1 MFRQFTQ
8 SDPECAKNLF
18 RLHPVELAVLLELA
32 WEFRIHDESRKDE
45 VGHPDRRSEL
55 PELPKFLL
63 DLFPVAAINRNGTS
77 GPGENIITLLG
88 EVRWDH
94 LIYAYMIENTRI
106 YDIFRR
112 VLYEF
117 LHGEKLGVPIV
128 DSQHWLR
135 NTEELFFKEPASF
148 FIYSVISYIRPD
160 LGATRRNA
168 YYRMFGMDLNHGR
181 DDQPGYPYVKAD
193 AANKDFVKTFEE
205 FLMEV
210 WIGITNVTN
219 TSGANPTDNATIAR
233 LANELHDMLRTRRES
248 GNLSREEFF
257 FVSMMSWFHLSL
269 EFNSPIVIAL
279 RAEASSEDQRL
290 FKIAERVNLPAHAKT
305 FDFFKLADPM
315 SRILTQIELG
325 TFNKEEAVPALFSP
339 GTPVEADMRRIITH
353 WSIATGHDMKA
364 TRVKTPG

>member
-8 SDPECAKNLF
+8 SNRESAKILF
-18 RLHPVELAVLLELA
+18 RLHPIELAALLELA
-32 WEFRIHDESRKDE
+32 WEFRIHDENQIGE
-45 VGHPDRRSEL
+45 EGHPNRRSDL

-63 DLFPVAAINRNGTS
+63 DLFPVAEINRKGAS
-77 GPGENIITLLG
+77 DASENIISLLG
-88 EVRWDH
+88 QVRWDH
-94 LIYAYMIENTRI
+94 LIYAYLVENTRI

-117 LHGEKLGVPIV
+117 LHGEKLGVPLL

-135 NTEELFFKEPASF
+135 NTEELFYKEPASF

-168 YYRMFGMDLNHGR
+168 YYRMFGMDLNHGQ
-181 DDQPGYPYVKAD
+181 DDQKTYPYVMAE

-205 FLMEV
+205 FLREV
-210 WIGITNVTN
+210 WTGISNAN
-219 TSGANPTDNATIAR
+219 NRSGPSPTDDATIAR
-233 LANELHDMLRTRRES
+233 LAHELHDMLMTRRQN

-257 FVSMMSWFHLSL
+257 FVSMMSWFHLSV
-269 EFNSPIVIAL
+269 EFNSPIVEAL

-290 FKIAERVNLPAHAKT
+290 FKIAERVNMPAHAKA

-315 SRILTQIELG
+315 SRILIQIELG
-325 TFNKEEAVPALFSP
+325 TFNQEGAVPALYTTGSP
-339 GTPVEADMRRIITH
+339 IEDDMRRIITH

-364 TRVKTPG
+364 IRVKTSV